1 MILKLMNEFESDL
14 MSYSPNPSI
23 SVDVQNNVVREAL
36 MHPHIFSK
44 NGPLGEAPPMTMG
57 IVFSGGP
64 APGGHDVLCGILS
77 HLRPNDR
84 LIGFC
89 NGPGGL
95 LKGQYKEIFKQD
107 MQLIEG
113 LGGFDFLGT
122 DRTKISTKDQF
133 SRVQEVVQSLGIRV
147 LIVVGGDDSNTN
159 ALFLSDVLYGMCN
172 VIGVPKTIDG
182 DLVMDPYLPIT
193 FGFHTATQHY
203 ASLVQQLFID
213 AVATRKYWHVV
224 KLMGRAASHVT
235 LEVANQVCPNACLL
249 SEEILQKKWGFI
261 EVVDY
266 FSTVIIDR
274 LAAGKPYGVIIFP
287 EGIVDVVPELNAYVD
302 GNVDPINHVLAS
314 IGARPISLPEVSE
327 DSHGN
332 KNMSFLDTET
342 IFIDAIYAYLN
353 HQGSSDSSIQMLA
366 HFFGYTG
373 RSENPSS
380 FDSLYSLLLGKTAY
394 ELALSNITGVIV
406 GCEFSTKTVRP
417 LGIPLLSMVTFDD
430 KRERYVIQKQLVSH
444 TSTNF
449 QLYLKNKASWVQED
463 IGFPRKEVFEIPNRV
478 HLDYLNEE
486 LIE

>member
-14 MSYSPNPSI
+14 MVYSPNASMGIDAP
-23 SVDVQNNVVREAL
+23 NNVVQQTL
-36 MHPHIFSK
+36 MHSHIFSK
-44 NGPLGEAPPMTMG
+44 DAPLRKSPSITMG
-57 IVFSGGP
+57 LVCSGGP

-122 DRTKISTKDQF
+122 DRTKISTDDQF
-133 SRVQEVVQSLGIRV
+133 SRVQEVIQSLGMSV
-147 LIVVGGDDSNTN
+147 LIIVGGDDSNTN
-159 ALFLSDVLYGMCN
+159 ALFLSDALLGVCN

-203 ASLVQQLFID
+203 ASLVQNLFID

-261 EVVDY
+261 DVVDY
-266 FSTVIIDR
+266 FSNAIIDR
-274 LAAGKPYGVIIFP
+274 LATGKPYGVIIFP

-314 IGARPISLPEVSE
+314 IGASPISLPEVSE

-332 KNMSFLDTET
+332 KNMSFLDTEM

-353 HQGSSDSSIQMLA
+353 HQGSGDPSIQMLA

-373 RSENPSS
+373 RSENPTS
-380 FDSLYSLLLGKTAY
+380 FDSLYALLLGKTAY

-406 GCEFSTKTVRP
+406 GCEFSANDARP
-417 LGIPLLSMVTFDD
+417 LGIPLLAMVAFDE
-430 KRERYVIQKQLVSH
+430 KRARYVIQKQLVSQA
-444 TSTNF
+444 STDY
-449 QLYLKNKASWVQED
+449 QLYLKNKMSWVQQD
-463 IGFPRKEVFEIPNRV
+463 IGFPRKEVFEIPYRV

>member
-14 MSYSPNPSI
+14 MSFSPNPSHY
-23 SVDVQNNVVREAL
+23 VDCQKNVVQESL
-36 MHPHIFSK
+36 MHSHIFSK
-44 NGPLGEAPPMTMG
+44 NTPLGDRPSMCMG

-95 LKGQYKEIFKQD
+95 LKGHCKEIFKQD

-122 DRTKISTKDQF
+122 DRTKISTNDQF
-133 SRVQEVVQSLGIRV
+133 ERVQEVIQSLGITV
-147 LIVVGGDDSNTN
+147 LIIVGGDDSNTN
-159 ALFLSDVLYGMCN
+159 ALFLSDALVGVCN

-235 LEVANQVCPNACLL
+235 LEVANQVGPNACLL
-249 SEEILQKKWGFI
+249 SEEVLQKKWGFI
-261 EVVDY
+261 EIVDY

-274 LAAGKPYGVIIFP
+274 LAAGKPYGVMIFP
-287 EGIVDVVPELNAYVD
+287 EGIVDVVPELSAYIN
-302 GNVDPINHVLAS
+302 GNVDPINGVLAS
-314 IGARPISLPEVSE
+314 IGASPISLPEVSE

-342 IFIDAIYAYLN
+342 IFIDAIRAYLD
-353 HQGSSDSSIQMLA
+353 HQGARGPSIQLLG

-406 GCEFSTKTVRP
+406 GCEFSSNFVRP

-430 KRERYVIQKQLVSH
+430 HRKRYVIEKQLVSH
-444 TSTNF
+444 ASINY
-449 QLYLKNKASWVQED
+449 QLYLKNKASWAQQD
-463 IGFPRKEVFEIPNRV
+463 IGFPRKEVFEIPQRV

-486 LIE
+486 LME